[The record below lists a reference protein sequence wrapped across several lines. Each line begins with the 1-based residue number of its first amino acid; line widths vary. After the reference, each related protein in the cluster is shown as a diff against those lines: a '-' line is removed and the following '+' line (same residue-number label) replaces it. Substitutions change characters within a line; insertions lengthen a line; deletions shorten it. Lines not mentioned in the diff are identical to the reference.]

1 MALRFV
7 SMPNTM
13 ICKSL
18 STKKDYVN
26 TEVIKYN
33 KLVDEIYKSLG
44 IELRK

>member
-7 SMPNTM
+7 SMPNTK

-18 STKKDYVN
+18 STKTDDFSTVK
-26 TEVIKYN
+26 EYN
-33 KLVDEIYKSLG
+33 KLDEINKSLG